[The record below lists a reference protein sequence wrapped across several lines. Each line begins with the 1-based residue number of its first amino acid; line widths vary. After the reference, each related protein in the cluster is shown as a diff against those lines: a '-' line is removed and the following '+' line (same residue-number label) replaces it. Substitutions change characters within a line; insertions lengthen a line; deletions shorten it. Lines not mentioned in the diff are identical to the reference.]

1 VLHQGTVEEWTVE
14 NRSNEDHLFH
24 IHQLHFQ
31 VLAVNGAAVSDPALR
46 DTIDVPRWSG
56 AGPYPSVT
64 LRMDFRDPGIVGTFV
79 YHCHLLSHEDA
90 GMMAA
95 LQLLPAGSAT
105 ATALTASRASVNVNG
120 PVTLSAT
127 VTPSVS
133 GTAVNGT
140 VQFAL
145 DGVALGGPAPVSGG
159 QANLTTSFGASGAH
173 TVTAA
178 YSGDAD
184 CNESLSSDVALSIED
199 FSLSA
204 PALSI
209 TAGGSGASTVTLLGT
224 AGFDSPVT
232 LTCALADSFP
242 GGHCELAPA
251 SLSGSGT
258 AQLRVSTSG
267 ASTVMNALGAA
278 TLAGLGFVG
287 AGARPRRPRKEPAHR
302 TARPLWLLLPLLVLG
317 CSGGGSA
324 DKGTPP
330 GTYHV
335 IVSATAVQGTAQ
347 LQHQLSVPV
356 EVR

>member
-1 VLHQGTVEEWTVE
+1 
-14 NRSNEDHLFH
+14 
-24 IHQLHFQ
+24 
-31 VLAVNGAAVSDPALR
+31 
-46 DTIDVPRWSG
+46 
-56 AGPYPSVT
+56 VT

-95 LQLLPAGSAT
+95 LQLLPAGIAT
-105 ATALTASRASVNVNG
+105 ATALTASRPSVNVNG

-127 VTPSVS
+127 VTPSASGSPVS
-133 GTAVNGT
+133 GT

-145 DGVALGGPAPVSGG
+145 DGVALGGPTPVSGG
-159 QANLTTSFGASGAH
+159 TANLTTSFGTSGAH
-173 TVTAA
+173 TLTAA
-178 YSGDAD
+178 YSGDSD
-184 CNESLSSDVALSIED
+184 CNESLSSDLALSIED

-204 PALSI
+204 PAMSI
-209 TAGGSGASTVTLLGT
+209 TAGGSGVSTLTLLGT

-232 LTCALADSFP
+232 LTCALADLP
-242 GGHCELAPA
+242 GAHCDLAPA
-251 SLSGSGT
+251 NFSGSGT
-258 AQLRVSTSG
+258 AQLRVSVSG
-267 ASTVMNALGAA
+267 ASAAMNALGAA

-287 AGARPRRPRKEPAHR
+287 AGARPRRPRKETGQR
-302 TARPLWLLLPLLVLG
+302 TARALWLLLPLLVLG

-335 IVSATAVQGTAQ
+335 LVSATAVQGTAQ